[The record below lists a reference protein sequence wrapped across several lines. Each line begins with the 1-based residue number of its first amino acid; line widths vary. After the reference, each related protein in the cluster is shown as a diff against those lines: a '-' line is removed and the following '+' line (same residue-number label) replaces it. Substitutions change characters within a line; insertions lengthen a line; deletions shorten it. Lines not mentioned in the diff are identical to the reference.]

1 MKILGIQ
8 KDHNSS
14 ACLFDKKELI
24 YYNQEERLSKRK
36 KDSGIPYLCLKEIV
50 KICPV
55 IDVLIITGY
64 DHHYHQE
71 GGLLILL
78 KKLGFKFGPK
88 SKVQS
93 YNKSHHF
100 SHAAKAFYN
109 SGFEDALVIV
119 ADGKGASYNLTNGRQ
134 AQETTSAFMVKYPTQ
149 FQLVYKR
156 LHTFS
161 KLTDDLKVVW
171 DTSLG
176 ISKEPMPRWYD
187 SNAVI
192 ELRNDFDRGFMY
204 EGISRALEFDDEGGK
219 MLGLSAYGKFDET
232 LPTVMDNQF
241 VFNMG
246 LFVFD
251 HNDKYQ
257 TFDLGRYPKLFDDVN
272 VKTNIAYTAQKQFE
286 FSGLKLI
293 NDLIEKTGAKNVV
306 ITGGTGLNVVA
317 NYYYRQHLP
326 ADVNIFVEPICGDE
340 GNCIGLVQYY
350 LRDRYYDDVITP
362 MPNIYICGH
371 NPDYTLD
378 LQDGEV
384 VTENVTDSDI
394 VQLLVRGH
402 IVALFQGKA
411 EAGPR
416 ALGNRSILF
425 DPRIKNGKD
434 IVNRIKKRESFRPFA
449 ASILLEQVHN
459 WFDMAGLTESP
470 YMMYAVN
477 ALEGVAN
484 KVPSVIHV
492 DGTCRVQTVTA
503 EHNLAYYNLIK
514 EFYTETE
521 VPMLFNTSFNL
532 AGDPIVET
540 VEDAIN
546 CLRKSEIEYL
556 YLPDVKKL
564 IYIKN

>member
-1 MKILGIQ
+1 
-8 KDHNSS
+8 
-14 ACLFDKKELI
+14 
-24 YYNQEERLSKRK
+24 
-36 KDSGIPYLCLKEIV
+36 
-50 KICPV
+50 
-55 IDVLIITGY
+55 
-64 DHHYHQE
+64 
-71 GGLLILL
+71 
-78 KKLGFKFGPK
+78 
-88 SKVQS
+88 
-93 YNKSHHF
+93 
-100 SHAAKAFYN
+100 
-109 SGFEDALVIV
+109 
-119 ADGKGASYNLTNGRQ
+119 
-134 AQETTSAFMVKYPTQ
+134 
-149 FQLVYKR
+149 
-156 LHTFS
+156 
-161 KLTDDLKVVW
+161 
-171 DTSLG
+171 
-176 ISKEPMPRWYD
+176 
-187 SNAVI
+187 
-192 ELRNDFDRGFMY
+192 
-204 EGISRALEFDDEGGK
+204 
-219 MLGLSAYGKFDET
+219 
-232 LPTVMDNQF
+232 
-241 VFNMG
+241 
-246 LFVFD
+246 
-251 HNDKYQ
+251 
-257 TFDLGRYPKLFDDVN
+257 
-272 VKTNIAYTAQKQFE
+272 
-286 FSGLKLI
+286 LKLI
-293 NDLIEKTGAKNVV
+293 NDLLKQTGAKNVI

-326 ADVNIFVEPICGDE
+326 ADVNIFVEPMCGDE

-362 MPNIYICGH
+362 MPNIYICGQD
-371 NPDYTLD
+371 PEYTLD
-378 LQDGEV
+378 LQDDED

-434 IVNRIKKRESFRPFA
+434 IVNRIKNRESFRPFA

-470 YMMYAVN
+470 YMMYAVD
-477 ALEGVAN
+477 ALDGVAN

-492 DGTCRVQTVTA
+492 DGTCRIQTVTA

-521 VPMLFNTSFNL
+521 IPMLFNTSFNL